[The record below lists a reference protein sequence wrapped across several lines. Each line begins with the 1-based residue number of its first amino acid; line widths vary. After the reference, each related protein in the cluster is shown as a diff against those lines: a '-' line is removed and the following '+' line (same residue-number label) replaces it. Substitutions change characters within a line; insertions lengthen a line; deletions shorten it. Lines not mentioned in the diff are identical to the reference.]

1 LRLFLLRSLSACRLK
16 KVVPIFQLLKSAL
29 THLQANDPIRMAG
42 ATAFFSFFALP
53 PIVIILSTL
62 LSPFLGEQ
70 AQGVSGQLFD
80 ELADLFGPKGAR
92 QLEVISH
99 RLQQPKPSSSLTV
112 LSVFLVLLASTT
124 LFAIVKNSLD
134 QLWNVKSRT
143 KHPLAYFLRNKL
155 VALTIIIGSGFLFAL
170 SVTLEQFLGRIS
182 TDWML
187 STLSYYQIMTDLGH
201 VVASVL
207 IRMIW
212 FAILFKFL
220 PDIRM
225 AWQAVWLG
233 AAFTSVL
240 FKIGESILSRLLIHS
255 QLSSLYGHSGAII
268 LVLLFIFYASL
279 IFYYGASFTRQ
290 YSDWMHL
297 ITEPRS
303 QAVAYTLKE
312 VEPAKLKRK

>member
-1 LRLFLLRSLSACRLK
+1 
-16 KVVPIFQLLKSAL
+16 
-29 THLQANDPIRMAG
+29 MAG
-42 ATAFFSFFALP
+42 ATAFFAFFALP

-62 LSPFLGEQ
+62 LSPILGEQ
-70 AQGVSGQLFD
+70 SQGVSGQLFD

-99 RLQQPKPSSSLTV
+99 RLQQPKPSHSLTV
-112 LSVFLVLLASTT
+112 LSIFLVLLASTT

-134 QLWNVKSRT
+134 QLWHVKSRS
-143 KHPLAYFLRNKL
+143 KHPFVYFLRNKL
-155 VALTIIIGSGFLFAL
+155 VALTIIIGSGILFTL
-170 SVTLEQFLGRIS
+170 SVALEQFLSRIT

-187 STLSYYQIMTDLGH
+187 STLSYYQIMADSGH
-201 VVASVL
+201 VIASVL
-207 IRMIW
+207 IRMVW

-220 PDIRM
+220 PDVRLT
-225 AWQAVWLG
+225 WQAVWLG

-255 QLSSLYGHSGAII
+255 QLGSLYGHSGAII
-268 LVLLFIFYASL
+268 LVLLFVFYASL

-297 ITEPRS
+297 ITEPSS

-312 VEPAKLKRK
+312 VEPAKMKRK

>member
-1 LRLFLLRSLSACRLK
+1 
-16 KVVPIFQLLKSAL
+16 
-29 THLQANDPIRMAG
+29 MAG

-62 LSPFLGEQ
+62 LDPLFVVQSE
-70 AQGVSGQLFD
+70 GVSGHLFD

-99 RLQQPKPSSSLTV
+99 RLRQPKPSNSLAV
-112 LSVFLVLLASTT
+112 LSIFLVLLASTT

-134 QLWNVKSRT
+134 QLWNVRSRS
-143 KHPLAYFLRNKL
+143 KHPLVYFLRNKL
-155 VALTIIIGSGFLFAL
+155 VALTIIIGSGVLFAL
-170 SVTLEQFLGRIS
+170 SVTLEQFLGRLS

-187 STLSYYQIMTDLGH
+187 SALSYYQIMADLGH
-201 VVASVL
+201 LVASVL

-212 FAILFKFL
+212 FAILFRFL
-220 PDIRM
+220 PDVRITWR
-225 AWQAVWLG
+225 AVWLG

-240 FKIGESILSRLLIHS
+240 FKIGESILSRLLINS
-255 QLSSLYGHSGAII
+255 QVGSLYGHSGAII
-268 LVLLFIFYASL
+268 LVLLFIFYSSL

-290 YSDWMHL
+290 YSEWMHL
-297 ITEPRS
+297 MAEPGP

-312 VEPAKLKRK
+312 IEPAKMKGK

>member
-1 LRLFLLRSLSACRLK
+1 MKR
-16 KVVPIFQLLKSAL
+16 VTPIFQILKSAL
-29 THLQANDPIRMAG
+29 AHLQANDPIRMAG

-62 LSPFLGEQ
+62 LDPLFVVQSE
-70 AQGVSGQLFD
+70 GVSGHLFD

-99 RLQQPKPSSSLTV
+99 RLRQPKPSNSLAV
-112 LSVFLVLLASTT
+112 LSIFLVLLASTT

-134 QLWNVKSRT
+134 QLWNVRSRS
-143 KHPLAYFLRNKL
+143 KHPLVYFLRNKL
-155 VALTIIIGSGFLFAL
+155 VALTIIIGSGVLFAL
-170 SVTLEQFLGRIS
+170 SVTLEQFLGRLS

-187 STLSYYQIMTDLGH
+187 SALSYYQIMADLGH
-201 VVASVL
+201 LVASVL

-212 FAILFKFL
+212 FAILFRFL
-220 PDIRM
+220 PDVRITWR
-225 AWQAVWLG
+225 AVWLG

-240 FKIGESILSRLLIHS
+240 FKIGESILSRLLINS
-255 QLSSLYGHSGAII
+255 QVGSLYGHSGAII
-268 LVLLFIFYASL
+268 LVLLFIFYSSL

-290 YSDWMHL
+290 YSEWMHL
-297 ITEPRS
+297 MAEPGP

-312 VEPAKLKRK
+312 IEPAKMKGK